1 MILKE
6 VYSTD
11 EIKKLEDIGIIIGNK
26 DYNQS
31 ECRLIENQIEEYIMN
46 KSTKSGEISK
56 LSNEFHNILNKLI
69 KFQDL

>member
-1 MILKE
+1 MVLKE
-6 VYSTD
+6 VYNTT
-11 EIKKLEDIGIIIGNK
+11 EIQKLESIGIKIGNK

-31 ECRLIENQIEEYIMN
+31 ECRLIESQIEEYIMN

-69 KFQDL
+69 KFQNL